1 MYDRAVEIDEAIAA
15 GHRALDALAEA
26 ADSLDSAKRWGI
38 VDILGGGF
46 VTSMV
51 KHSRLGDANRELA
64 RAREEIRA
72 FTREISDVRG
82 QAGGRL
88 SNAAFLGATLLRIK
102 PIIEL
107 IDGKLTATKKLRGK
121 METCALGLMD
131 HMALQGDYDT
141 SVIYFVRSSGLPLSV
156 QQAAEKHAR
165 ELGFESF
172 RWYDTQD
179 VITSH
184 CGPGSFA
191 VAFPGIRK

>member
-72 FTREISDVRG
+72 FTREISDVRPSP
-82 QAGGRL
+82 AKRRGGRPQH
-88 SNAAFLGATLLRIK
+88 LL
-102 PIIEL
+102 
-107 IDGKLTATKKLRGK
+107 
-121 METCALGLMD
+121 
-131 HMALQGDYDT
+131 
-141 SVIYFVRSSGLPLSV
+141 
-156 QQAAEKHAR
+156 
-165 ELGFESF
+165 
-172 RWYDTQD
+172 
-179 VITSH
+179 
-184 CGPGSFA
+184 
-191 VAFPGIRK
+191 

>member
-72 FTREISDVRG
+72 FTREISDVRDLHLLNAG
-82 QAGGRL
+82 RTGGDAGSLGALLAFWVRYSRRAAGPLAVCAGERAASFFIWLLWRGTRTQNVAICAAGGCTIQSL
-88 SNAAFLGATLLRIK
+88 YANPCKHVFHLLVVHAYHGSCSERR
-102 PIIEL
+102 PSDAHFSL
-107 IDGKLTATKKLRGK
+107 FGG
-121 METCALGLMD
+121 
-131 HMALQGDYDT
+131 T
-141 SVIYFVRSSGLPLSV
+141 S
-156 QQAAEKHAR
+156 
-165 ELGFESF
+165 
-172 RWYDTQD
+172 
-179 VITSH
+179 
-184 CGPGSFA
+184 
-191 VAFPGIRK
+191 